1 MSREYYEESRENSS
15 RKPNRFIIFLVALLI
30 IATLAIIIVS
40 NYKKRHTYTSY
51 EDLGGFNVPV
61 ASKYIRYGDGF
72 VRYTSDGAEASC
84 DGKSLWNFSYDLKRP
99 IADVCGDYCVIA
111 DRGGNEI
118 RITDGKGGNNKI
130 VVSDKIVDVRIAS
143 QGVIAVWTGLVEKDH
158 IYLYSADGTMLLDL
172 ETSVNS
178 NGFPTA
184 MDLSEDGKK
193 LVVAFAK
200 FENET
205 QSWVTFYNFD
215 GVGQNRPDR
224 IVGSFEYPDQ
234 IIPDIRFVDNSCVAV
249 FYENGC
255 TLYSM
260 KEVPT
265 EIKSYGMERLKAI
278 ANDSEHICMASNEAD
293 GTTSFTIM
301 DKNGNVSREITTGIT
316 FGGMYIEEDELIV
329 YNDTSLIIYYLD
341 GEEKFRSQI
350 TGGMRNIYPAGKDK
364 YTIINMETVSTI
376 QLKTE

>member
-1 MSREYYEESRENSS
+1 MSREFYEENDERSG
-15 RKPNRFIIFLVALLI
+15 RKPNRVIIVLIMLLI
-30 IATLAIIIVS
+30 IASLIIIIVS

-51 EDLGGFNVPV
+51 ENMDAFAVPDG
-61 ASKYIRYGDGF
+61 SMYIRYGDGY
-72 VRYTSDGAEASC
+72 VRYTSDGAEATC
-84 DGKSLWNFSYDLKRP
+84 NGDSLWNISYDLKRP

-118 RITDGKGGNNKI
+118 RISDGKGGNGKI
-130 VVSDKIVDVRIAS
+130 NVSDKIVDVRVAS
-143 QGVIAVWTGLVEKDH
+143 QGVVAVWTGLVEKDH
-158 IYLYSADGTMLLDL
+158 IYIYNAEGTMLLDI

-184 MDLSEDGKK
+184 IDLSDDGKK

-200 FENET
+200 FEDET

-215 GVGQNRPDR
+215 GVGQNEPDR

-234 IIPDIRFVDNSCVAV
+234 IIPDIRFIDNSSVAV

-260 KEVPT
+260 KEVPS
-265 EIKSYGMERLKAI
+265 EITTYSMERLKAI
-278 ANDSEHICMASNEAD
+278 ANDSDHICMAANEAD

-301 DKNGNVSREITTGIT
+301 DKKGNISREIATGIT
-316 FGGMYIEEDELIV
+316 FGGMYIEGDELIV
-329 YNDTSLIIYYLD
+329 YNDTSLIIFYLD

-350 TGGMRNIYPAGKDK
+350 TGGMRSIYPAGKDK
-364 YTIINMETVSTI
+364 YTIINAGSVSTI
-376 QLKTE
+376 HLLTE

>member
-1 MSREYYEESRENSS
+1 MRELSREYYEESRENSS

-72 VRYTSDGAEASC
+72 VRYTSDGAEASF

-200 FENET
+200 FE
-205 QSWVTFYNFD
+205 
-215 GVGQNRPDR
+215 R
-224 IVGSFEYPDQ
+224 IP
-234 IIPDIRFVDNSCVAV
+234 
-249 FYENGC
+249 
-255 TLYSM
+255 
-260 KEVPT
+260 
-265 EIKSYGMERLKAI
+265 IK
-278 ANDSEHICMASNEAD
+278 
-293 GTTSFTIM
+293 
-301 DKNGNVSREITTGIT
+301 
-316 FGGMYIEEDELIV
+316 
-329 YNDTSLIIYYLD
+329 
-341 GEEKFRSQI
+341 
-350 TGGMRNIYPAGKDK
+350 
-364 YTIINMETVSTI
+364 
-376 QLKTE
+376 